1 MALLMCIDF
10 TFMYIIVAFF
20 IIFQISFCISWLLLL
35 AVVAKFETAEEGLLG
50 NSTSGESSGTWY
62 CRLFFEYV
70 SHSIPA
76 TGGVLLE
83 IFGGGVP
90 PSSRNPDLISD
101 QKMSF
106 MSFLPLQIRNSFEYW
121 AALPELVYWAQKK
134 IVITKWSEMV
144 QGKGPE
150 PV

>member
-1 MALLMCIDF
+1 
-10 TFMYIIVAFF
+10 
-20 IIFQISFCISWLLLL
+20 
-35 AVVAKFETAEEGLLG
+35 
-50 NSTSGESSGTWY
+50 
-62 CRLFFEYV
+62 
-70 SHSIPA
+70 
-76 TGGVLLE
+76 
-83 IFGGGVP
+83 
-90 PSSRNPDLISD
+90 
-101 QKMSF
+101 